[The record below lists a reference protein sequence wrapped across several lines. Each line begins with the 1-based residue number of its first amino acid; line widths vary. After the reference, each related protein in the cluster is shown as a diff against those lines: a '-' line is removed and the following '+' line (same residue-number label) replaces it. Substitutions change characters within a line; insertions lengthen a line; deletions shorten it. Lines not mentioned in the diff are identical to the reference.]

1 LISKQPTFLVDA
13 MLGNIAKKLRLLG
26 YDSEYFSNI
35 NDDELI
41 LKAEKENRIIITK
54 DESLSH
60 QVQKKNLPMIQ
71 ITKNEEMDQLVQI
84 YKNLELAKSEI
95 SGMTARC
102 TICNCQLHSIEKDL
116 VTDKVPEGV
125 LEQTDHFWICNDCNK
140 IYWEG
145 THIKNLQKFV
155 VGLNEKL

>member
-1 LISKQPTFLVDA
+1 

-26 YDSEYFSNI
+26 YDAEYFSNI

-54 DESLSH
+54 DESLSF
-60 QVQKKNLPMIQ
+60 QVQKKNLPIIQ
-71 ITKNEEMDQLVQI
+71 ITKKEEMDQLIQI
-84 YKNLELAKSEI
+84 YKNLELPKSEI

-102 TICNCQLHSIEKDL
+102 TICNCQLYPIDKDL

-155 VGLNEKL
+155 VELNEKL

>member
-1 LISKQPTFLVDA
+1 

-26 YDSEYFSNI
+26 YDAKYFSNI

-41 LKAEKENRIIITK
+41 LKAEKENRIVITK
-54 DESLSH
+54 DEALSH
-60 QVQKKNLPMIQ
+60 QVQKKNLPIIQ
-71 ITKNEEMDQLVQI
+71 ITKKEEMDQLIQI
-84 YKNLELAKSEI
+84 YKNLELPKSEI

-102 TICNCQLHSIEKDL
+102 TICNCQLYPIDKDL

-125 LEQTDHFWICNDCNK
+125 LEQTDHFWICNDCDK

-155 VGLNEKL
+155 VELNEKL

>member
-1 LISKQPTFLVDA
+1 

-26 YDSEYFSNI
+26 YDAEYFSNI

-54 DESLSH
+54 DEPLSH
-60 QVQKKNLPMIQ
+60 QIQKKNLPMIQ

-84 YKNLELAKSEI
+84 YTNLELPKSEI
-95 SGMTARC
+95 SGMTTRC

-116 VTDKVPEGV
+116 VTDRVPEGV
-125 LEQTDHFWICNDCNK
+125 LEQTDHFWICNDCDK